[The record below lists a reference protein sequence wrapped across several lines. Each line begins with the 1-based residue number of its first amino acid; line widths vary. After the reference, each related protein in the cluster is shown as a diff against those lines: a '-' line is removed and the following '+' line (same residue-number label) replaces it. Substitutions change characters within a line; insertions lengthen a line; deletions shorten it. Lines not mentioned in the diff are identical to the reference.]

1 MLTNKQ
7 LEEVKRLSQPLID
20 YIRKETDWIPNININ
35 NTEINIKAIDIQ
47 KEKILSESGYK
58 TSLDELKGKA
68 NFVIALLNKTLNDN
82 LSYKWEIVKSF
93 LNRDEMINIIQHNLN
108 SCYGF
113 YDCPSNYDELKDKV
127 KENNYCSTSSN
138 CLGCWMQ
145 IFDIDGIKF
154 KGE

>member
-1 MLTNKQ
+1 
-7 LEEVKRLSQPLID
+7 
-20 YIRKETDWIPNININ
+20 
-35 NTEINIKAIDIQ
+35 
-47 KEKILSESGYK
+47 
-58 TSLDELKGKA
+58 
-68 NFVIALLNKTLNDN
+68 
-82 LSYKWEIVKSF
+82 
-93 LNRDEMINIIQHNLN
+93 MINIIQHNLN

-127 KENNYCSTSSN
+127 KENNYCSTSGN

>member
-1 MLTNKQ
+1 MLTSKQ
-7 LEEVKRLSQPLID
+7 LEEVKKLSQPLID

-47 KEKILSESGYK
+47 MEKILSESGYK
-58 TSLDELKGKA
+58 TSLDGLKEKA
-68 NFVIALLNKTLNDN
+68 NFVIALLNKTLNDD
-82 LSYKWEIVKSF
+82 LSYKWEIVKLF
-93 LNRDEMINIIQHNLN
+93 LTRDEMINIIQHNLN

-113 YDCPSNYDELKDKV
+113 YDCPSDYDELKDKI
-127 KENNYCSTSSN
+127 KENNYCSASN

>member
-1 MLTNKQ
+1 MLTNEQ

-58 TSLDELKGKA
+58 TSLDELKEKA
-68 NFVIALLNKTLNDN
+68 NFVIALLNKTLNDD

-113 YDCPSNYDELKDKV
+113 YDCPSNYDELEYKV
-127 KENNYCSTSSN
+127 KENKYCSTSSN

>member
-47 KEKILSESGYK
+47 MEKILSESGYK
-58 TSLDELKGKA
+58 TSLDGLKEKA
-68 NFVIALLNKTLNDN
+68 NFVIALLNKTLNDD

>member
-1 MLTNKQ
+1 MLTSKQ
-7 LEEVKRLSQPLID
+7 LEEVKKLSQPLID
-20 YIRKETDWIPNININ
+20 YIRKETDWMPNININ
-35 NTEINIKAIDIQ
+35 NGEISIKAMD
-47 KEKILSESGYK
+47 KKMEETLSEAGYK
-58 TSLDELKGKA
+58 ISLDKLKEKA
-68 NFVIALLNKTLNDN
+68 NFVIALLNKTINDD
-82 LSYKWEIVKSF
+82 LSYKWEIVKLF
-93 LNRDEMINIIQHNLN
+93 LTRDEMINIIQHNLN

>member
-1 MLTNKQ
+1 MLTSKQ
-7 LEEVKRLSQPLID
+7 LEEVKKLSQPLID
-20 YIRKETDWIPNININ
+20 YIRKETDWMPNININ
-35 NTEINIKAIDIQ
+35 NGEISIKAMD
-47 KEKILSESGYK
+47 KKMEETLSEAGYK
-58 TSLDELKGKA
+58 ISLDGLKEKA
-68 NFVIALLNKTLNDN
+68 NFVIALLNKTINDD

-93 LNRDEMINIIQHNLN
+93 LNRDEMINIIQHNLLN

-113 YDCPSNYDELKDKV
+113 YDCPSDYDELEYKV
-127 KENNYCSTSSN
+127 KENNYCSANN